1 MSKARHRRVSQS
13 GDSDDPL
20 GKLLRQ
26 YRVSLAGVLV
36 VAGAVAFVGLGVLGF
51 GLIRKPNSPT
61 FLLMGTVA
69 ILMSFALVG
78 INLFN
83 VGRKLEVR
91 KHGVR
96 FVESGVET
104 ELAWEEIADV
114 EVNRLDR
121 TSLGVATVWKRSADA
136 SRPSGLLT
144 NTEFTVIIHGQ
155 DGRRIR
161 LSPIFLRG
169 VSDPKKLIAELR
181 LRSGLG

>member
-1 MSKARHRRVSQS
+1 MAKARRRRVSQN
-13 GDSDDPL
+13 GDSDDSL

-36 VAGAVAFVGLGVLGF
+36 VAGAVALVGLAVLTL
-51 GLIRKPNSPT
+51 GLTRKPISPT
-61 FLLMGTVA
+61 FLFKGAVALLMG
-69 ILMSFALVG
+69 FALVG

-83 VGRKLEVR
+83 VGRKLELR

-96 FVESGVET
+96 FAESGVAT

-114 EVNRLDR
+114 EVSRLDR
-121 TSLGVATVWKRSADA
+121 TYLGVASVWKRSADA

-144 NTEFTVIIHGQ
+144 NTEFTVIIHAH

-161 LSPIFLRG
+161 LSPVFLRG